1 MASMLVINLNQPSQ
15 NAEMGIDM
23 IDFHHTVTNPA

>member
-1 MASMLVINLNQPSQ
+1 MPSMLVINLNQPSQ
-15 NAEMGIDM
+15 NEMGIDM